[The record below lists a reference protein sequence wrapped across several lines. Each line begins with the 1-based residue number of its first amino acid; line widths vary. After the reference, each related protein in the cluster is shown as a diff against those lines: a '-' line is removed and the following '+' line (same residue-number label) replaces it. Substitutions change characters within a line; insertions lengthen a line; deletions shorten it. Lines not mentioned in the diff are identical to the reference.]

1 MPKYEDCVIY
11 TIRSGDCL
19 YVGSTCNFTRRKHCH
34 KSSSNNENDKA
45 YNTKLYK
52 TIRENDNE
60 WDMQPHKLFPCKN
73 KMEMRIEEERCRVE
87 LKANLNS
94 FSCYGLDIE
103 NKEKY
108 TNKWL
113 ILLDLFIN
121 MGMSITGYMLITVVF
136 TNVPQLAAYESYR
149 YPIGYLFGLT
159 SNVSIPIVLK
169 WFQQQIT
176 KKLNEAGKK

>member
-1 MPKYEDCVIY
+1 MNELFNMSEYIMMGL
-11 TIRSGDCL
+11 IL
-19 YVGSTCNFTRRKHCH
+19 F
-34 KSSSNNENDKA
+34 SSFF
-45 YNTKLYK
+45 
-52 TIRENDNE
+52 IF
-60 WDMQPHKLFPCKN
+60 LFN
-73 KMEMRIEEERCRVE
+73 YRT
-87 LKANLNS
+87 
-94 FSCYGLDIE
+94 G

-136 TNVPQLAAYESYR
+136 TNVPQLKEYESYR

-176 KKLNEAGKK
+176 KKLNEAGKGK

>member
-1 MPKYEDCVIY
+1 MNELFNMSELIMMGLVVFSSFFIFLFNY
-11 TIRSGDCL
+11 
-19 YVGSTCNFTRRKHCH
+19 ST
-34 KSSSNNENDKA
+34 D
-45 YNTKLYK
+45 
-52 TIRENDNE
+52 
-60 WDMQPHKLFPCKN
+60 
-73 KMEMRIEEERCRVE
+73 
-87 LKANLNS
+87 
-94 FSCYGLDIE
+94 

-121 MGMSITGYMLITVVF
+121 MGMSVTGYLLITVVF
-136 TNVPQLAAYESYR
+136 TNVPQLKEYESYR

>member
-1 MPKYEDCVIY
+1 MNELFNMSELIMMGLV
-11 TIRSGDCL
+11 L
-19 YVGSTCNFTRRKHCH
+19 F
-34 KSSSNNENDKA
+34 SSFF
-45 YNTKLYK
+45 
-52 TIRENDNE
+52 IF
-60 WDMQPHKLFPCKN
+60 LFN
-73 KMEMRIEEERCRVE
+73 YRT
-87 LKANLNS
+87 
-94 FSCYGLDIE
+94 D

-108 TNKWL
+108 TFKWL

-121 MGMSITGYMLITVVF
+121 MGMSITGYMLITIVF
-136 TNVPQLAAYESYR
+136 TNIPQLKEYESYR